1 MSLTPQR
8 VAVRFTE
15 SNQKEVL
22 LMSEQH
28 IRPLALC
35 IFHHHGKI
43 LVNQFYDANKMQTLF
58 RPVGGGIEFGERSCD
73 AIVREV
79 QEELGASISDLRLIG
94 TLESI
99 FTYAGKP
106 GHEIVQVYDA
116 RFDDADLYDK
126 PWLEGCESNG
136 AAFRATWCSSASFT
150 ALSPLVPEG
159 LYDLLKSASL
169 LE

>member
-1 MSLTPQR
+1 MPEHR
-8 VAVRFTE
+8 
-15 SNQKEVL
+15 
-22 LMSEQH
+22 

-43 LVNQFYDANKMQTLF
+43 LVNRFTDDVEKRTLF
-58 RPVGGGIEFGERSCD
+58 RPIGGGIEFGERSVD

-79 QEELGASISDLRLIG
+79 QEELGLSISDVRLIG

-116 RFDDADLYDK
+116 RFDDANTYEK
-126 PWLEGCESNG
+126 PWLQGHESDG
-136 AAFRATWCSSASFT
+136 ASFRATWCSSSCFT
-150 ALSPLVPEG
+150 AESPLVPEG
-159 LYDLLKSASL
+159 LYDLLKKASL